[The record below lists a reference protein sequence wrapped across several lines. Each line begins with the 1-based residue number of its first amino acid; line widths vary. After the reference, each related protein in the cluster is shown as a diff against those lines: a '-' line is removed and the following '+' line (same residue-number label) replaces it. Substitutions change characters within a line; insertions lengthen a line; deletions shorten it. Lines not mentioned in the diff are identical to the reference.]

1 MPDRIGASGRR
12 EWQESPRGGAG
23 RGGRGGERWER
34 GGERE
39 GDRFEGARERELAQ
53 LAGELDD
60 PSLPPEETAR
70 IILRLGREGHLR
82 SWSKIERHFDH
93 ASAEV
98 RRASLQ
104 ALVFDWRMDP
114 YRERCE
120 RFTKEDPDPDVRR
133 FSATCLGLLLQS
145 TGDRRA
151 LRHLASVAR
160 KEEESPRVRG
170 AAYVGLLRVLGRRGK
185 EIPFIGNVDDLNAR
199 VDWAL
204 VEACG
209 DERWSAVPFE
219 PPTA

>member
-1 MPDRIGASGRR
+1 MQDRIGTSGRR
-12 EWQESPRGGAG
+12 GWQEYPGEGTR
-23 RGGRGGERWER
+23 RGGRGGDRWER
-34 GGERE
+34 GDDRE
-39 GDRFEGARERELAQ
+39 AERFEGAKERELDQ
-53 LAGELDD
+53 LASGLDD

-82 SWSKIERHFDH
+82 AWSKIERHFEH
-93 ASAEV
+93 ASADV

-104 ALVFDWRMDP
+104 TLVFDWRMDP

-120 RFTKEDPDPDVRR
+120 RFTLEDPDPDVRR

-145 TGDRRA
+145 TGDRRG
-151 LRHLASVAR
+151 LRHLASLAR
-160 KEEESPRVRG
+160 KEDESPRVRG
-170 AAYVGLLRVLGRRGK
+170 AAYVGLLRILGKRGK
-185 EIPFIGNVDDLNAR
+185 DIPFIGNVEDLNAR

-209 DERWSAVPFE
+209 DARWSAVPFE

>member
-1 MPDRIGASGRR
+1 MPNRIGTSEGRSWPSSPRSGSGR
-12 EWQESPRGGAG
+12 G
-23 RGGRGGERWER
+23 RGGHRWDL
-34 GGERE
+34 G
-39 GDRFEGARERELAQ
+39 GDRRGDRLEGAKERELDE
-53 LAGELDD
+53 LAAELDD
-60 PSLPPEETAR
+60 PSLPPGEAAR

-82 SWSKIERHFDH
+82 AWSRIERHFDH
-93 ASAEV
+93 ESPDV

-120 RFTKEDPDPDVRR
+120 RFTEEDPDPDVRR

-151 LRHLASVAR
+151 LRHLATIAH

-185 EIPFIGNVDDLNAR
+185 DIPFIGNVDDLKAR

-204 VEACG
+204 VEACSG
-209 DERWSAVPFE
+209 ERWDAVPFE